1 VLSRNWDEPAVGSGR
16 GSQAAHSGTQPAA
29 NKPRAA
35 PEAEPSP
42 PPQSVADF
50 RSLAHRLSFAFYWH
64 EGEVNPITLVGAEGA
79 PEPSAQ
85 RLFIPYCSNYLHN
98 AESYSQLLKQELA
111 PYDALLKANDQHL
124 RKAAEESLGILL
136 LRVRLDV
143 LNECYGTTP
152 STSIRRARAAFWDNV
167 WRRQLQGESD
177 AKLLKERDEIV
188 KRIREKLRE
197 GDELSAVVKYADMD
211 AVDRSAELWQRNLLP
226 WTKKTSG
233 PIVAEAIIS
242 IQPHWARH
250 SVNIN
255 GFITWFQ
262 ALHHFS
268 ITNGS
273 GKDLTHMTVEAEIV
287 NEWEEKAANYYFIPE
302 LKAGTTCHLMIHPRW
317 ASRRLYG
324 RDMTLRYSVW
334 AAERSNVGRT
344 TKLNNPQ
351 PIPRA
356 EEYRKNIL
364 SWDNGDYGKTGS
376 NLAKVL

>member
-1 VLSRNWDEPAVGSGR
+1 M
-16 GSQAAHSGTQPAA
+16 
-29 NKPRAA
+29 
-35 PEAEPSP
+35 
-42 PPQSVADF
+42 
-50 RSLAHRLSFAFYWH
+50 
-64 EGEVNPITLVGAEGA
+64 NPITLVGAEGA

-211 AVDRSAELWQRNLLP
+211 AVDRSA
-226 WTKKTSG
+226 
-233 PIVAEAIIS
+233 
-242 IQPHWARH
+242 
-250 SVNIN
+250 
-255 GFITWFQ
+255 
-262 ALHHFS
+262 
-268 ITNGS
+268 
-273 GKDLTHMTVEAEIV
+273 
-287 NEWEEKAANYYFIPE
+287 
-302 LKAGTTCHLMIHPRW
+302 
-317 ASRRLYG
+317 
-324 RDMTLRYSVW
+324 
-334 AAERSNVGRT
+334 
-344 TKLNNPQ
+344 
-351 PIPRA
+351 
-356 EEYRKNIL
+356 
-364 SWDNGDYGKTGS
+364 
-376 NLAKVL
+376 